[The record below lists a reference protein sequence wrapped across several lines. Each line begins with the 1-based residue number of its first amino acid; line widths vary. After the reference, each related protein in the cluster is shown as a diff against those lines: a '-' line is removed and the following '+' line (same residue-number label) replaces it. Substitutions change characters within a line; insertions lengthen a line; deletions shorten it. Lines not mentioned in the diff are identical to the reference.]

1 MPLTPRRILLHIIIV
16 LAIIA
21 VPLLLPSSC
30 GRSVLSEAEGVLTA
44 ATRRPTFESDLM
56 LLL

>member
-1 MPLTPRRILLHIIIV
+1 MPLPPRRILLHIVIV

-30 GRSVLSEAEGVLTA
+30 GRSVLSEAEGVLEA
-44 ATRRPTFESDLM
+44 GISN
-56 LLL
+56 